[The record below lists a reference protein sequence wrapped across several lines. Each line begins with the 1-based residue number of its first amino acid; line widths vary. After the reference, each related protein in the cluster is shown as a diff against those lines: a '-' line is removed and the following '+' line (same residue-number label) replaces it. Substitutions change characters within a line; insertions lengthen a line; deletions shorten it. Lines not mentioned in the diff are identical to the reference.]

1 MKLKNLYIK
10 DFQSIKG
17 EFELDLEKL
26 SFLYGPNSAGKS
38 SVIDAYTIIS
48 AIVRDDTPKFF
59 EGATLGFSVELVDSY
74 QNELFTEEWGILQ
87 ELFSTNGVRAA
98 VNGLLNKKI
107 SYRVNGSGVIP
118 NNIEIKADKDCLLL
132 YSKSRQ
138 SLLDFLSNH
147 SQDFFNALT
156 DEIRSKFV
164 EDDDF
169 AAIAIN
175 KSFKNTV
182 SLLDDWLYDAE
193 DRDPKYFEEIGDYIF
208 VDLELTEFLT
218 LTGDVYW
225 SNDNSMALLE
235 PFVKF
240 LNALKLII
248 RELFRFNHLSHV
260 KGDRQV
266 IAADSF
272 YYYRD
277 YSSTKKAVPIK
288 GIEFSRDTP
297 YGRWA
302 ENYFGDSNDSVFA
315 NICFERYLKSLKGY
329 KLQLEEDA
337 INSDKIRRFK
347 IENRQGEILDFAD
360 VGSGL
365 SYVFPIVGS
374 LSFFGLTFIEQ
385 PELHLHPAAQ
395 CEIADVLIAA
405 RSLGHSAVVESHS
418 EHLLLRV
425 LRRIRETTQGY
436 LIREDLKLKCDDVV
450 ILYFRPDSD
459 GRTEVIEIRIDDH
472 GEFLN
477 NWPDGFFSE
486 REKELFQEYWEGAP
500 SE

>member
-38 SVIDAYTIIS
+38 SVIDAFAILRTI
-48 AIVRDDTPKFF
+48 VTEDTPKFF
-59 EGATLGFSVELVDSY
+59 EGATLGFSAEFVDSY
-74 QNELFTEEWGILQ
+74 ENHLVTEEWGILQ
-87 ELFSTNGVRAA
+87 ELFSTKGVRAA
-98 VNGLLNKKI
+98 VKELLNRKI
-107 SYRVNGSGVIP
+107 SYRVNGSGVRP
-118 NNIEIKADKDCLLL
+118 RNIEIKVDDDYLLAFAN
-132 YSKSRQ
+132 SRQ
-138 SLLDFLSNH
+138 NLLNLLSNH
-147 SQDFFNALT
+147 SQDFSRVLT

-164 EDDDF
+164 EDDDYS
-169 AAIAIN
+169 AIAIN
-175 KSFKNTV
+175 KSFKNTIF
-182 SLLDDWLYDAE
+182 LLEDWLDDREY
-193 DRDPKYFEEIGDYIF
+193 RDPSYVEEIGDYIV

-218 LTGDVYW
+218 LTGDEYW
-225 SNDNSMALLE
+225 SGDNAMALLD
-235 PFVKF
+235 PLVRFF
-240 LNALKLII
+240 NALKLII

-272 YYYRD
+272 YYDRD
-277 YSSTKKAVPIK
+277 YLSTKKAVPIE

-302 ENYFGDSNDSVFA
+302 EKYFSDSNESVFA

-329 KLQLEEDA
+329 KLQLEEDTV
-337 INSDKIRRFK
+337 NSDKVRRFK
-347 IENRQGEILDFAD
+347 IENRQGDILDFVD

-374 LSFFGLTFIEQ
+374 LSFFGVTFVEQ

-425 LRRIRETTQGY
+425 LRRIRETTKGY
-436 LIREDLKLKCDDVV
+436 LIREELKLRCDDVV
-450 ILYFRPDSD
+450 ILYFNPDSD
-459 GRTEVIEIRIDDH
+459 GRTNVIEIRIDEH

-500 SE
+500 NE